1 MIAVCALCGLGAKYE
16 AKVQSNVIEL
26 NIKIVDYYTLNWR

>member
-16 AKVQSNVIEL
+16 AKVIFSWFL
-26 NIKIVDYYTLNWR
+26 NYAVPSLSFLNF